1 MKINVVYILSDF
13 STEIYLAFGVANWKK
28 MNIFNINQMDLQN
41 THIIIAFQMG
51 KMYESIQLNLS
62 ESISDRVA

>member
-1 MKINVVYILSDF
+1 
-13 STEIYLAFGVANWKK
+13 
-28 MNIFNINQMDLQN
+28 MNIFIIHQMDLQN

-62 ESISDRVA
+62 GSISDRVA